1 MFELLVIVAFVW
13 LLIKAI
19 GLAFKLTWGMAKI
32 VASILMVLALP
43 LLIVCLL
50 FVGGAILIVPVAM
63 IGMAAGIMKSCIAQ
77 WTLFRTGHRASECRS
92 LQVTRHRRWS
102 RAI

>member
-1 MFELLVIVAFVW
+1 MFELLTIVVFVW
-13 LLIKAI
+13 LLIKTI

-50 FVGGAILIVPVAM
+50 FVSGAILIVPVAM
-63 IGMAAGIMKSCIAQ
+63 IGIAAGIMKSCIKA
-77 WTLFRTGHRASECRS
+77 
-92 LQVTRHRRWS
+92 
-102 RAI
+102 

>member
-1 MFELLVIVAFVW
+1 MFELLTIVVFVW
-13 LLIKAI
+13 LLIKTI

-50 FVGGAILIVPVAM
+50 FVGGVILIVPVAM
-63 IGMAAGIMKSCIAQ
+63 IGIAAGIMKSCIKA
-77 WTLFRTGHRASECRS
+77 
-92 LQVTRHRRWS
+92 
-102 RAI
+102 

>member
-1 MFELLVIVAFVW
+1 MFELLTIVVFVW
-13 LLIKAI
+13 LLAKAI

-32 VASILMVLALP
+32 IASILMVLALP

-63 IGMAAGIMKSCIAQ
+63 IGIAAGIMKSCIKA
-77 WTLFRTGHRASECRS
+77 
-92 LQVTRHRRWS
+92 
-102 RAI
+102 

>member
-1 MFELLVIVAFVW
+1 MFELLTIVVFVW

-19 GLAFKLTWGMAKI
+19 GLAFKLTWGIAKI
-32 VASILMVLALP
+32 IASILMVLALP

-63 IGMAAGIMKSCIAQ
+63 IGIAAGIMKSCIKA
-77 WTLFRTGHRASECRS
+77 
-92 LQVTRHRRWS
+92 
-102 RAI
+102 

>member
-1 MFELLVIVAFVW
+1 MAVDQNHWAGIQ
-13 LLIKAI
+13 
-19 GLAFKLTWGMAKI
+19 THMGMAKI

-63 IGMAAGIMKSCIAQ
+63 IGIAAGIMKSCIKA
-77 WTLFRTGHRASECRS
+77 
-92 LQVTRHRRWS
+92 
-102 RAI
+102 

>member
-1 MFELLVIVAFVW
+1 MFELLTIIVFAW

-32 VASILMVLALP
+32 IASILMVLALP

-50 FVGGAILIVPVAM
+50 FLGGAILIVPVAM
-63 IGMAAGIMKSCIAQ
+63 IGIAAGIMKSCIKA
-77 WTLFRTGHRASECRS
+77 
-92 LQVTRHRRWS
+92 
-102 RAI
+102 

>member
-1 MFELLVIVAFVW
+1 MFELLTIIVFAW

-19 GLAFKLTWGMAKI
+19 GLAFKLTWDMAKI

-63 IGMAAGIMKSCIAQ
+63 IGIAAGIMKSCIKA
-77 WTLFRTGHRASECRS
+77 
-92 LQVTRHRRWS
+92 
-102 RAI
+102 

>member
-1 MFELLVIVAFVW
+1 MFELLTIIVFVW
-13 LLIKAI
+13 LLVKAI

-32 VASILMVLALP
+32 VASILLVLALP

-63 IGMAAGIMKSCIAQ
+63 IGIAAGIMKSCIKA
-77 WTLFRTGHRASECRS
+77 
-92 LQVTRHRRWS
+92 
-102 RAI
+102 

>member
-1 MFELLVIVAFVW
+1 MFELLTIIVFAW

-32 VASILMVLALP
+32 IASILMVLALP

-63 IGMAAGIMKSCIAQ
+63 IGIAAGIMKSCIKA
-77 WTLFRTGHRASECRS
+77 
-92 LQVTRHRRWS
+92 
-102 RAI
+102 

>member
-1 MFELLVIVAFVW
+1 MFELLTIVVFVW
-13 LLIKAI
+13 LLIKTI

-32 VASILMVLALP
+32 VASILLVRALP

-63 IGMAAGIMKSCIAQ
+63 IGIAAGIMKSCIKA
-77 WTLFRTGHRASECRS
+77 
-92 LQVTRHRRWS
+92 
-102 RAI
+102 

>member
-1 MFELLVIVAFVW
+1 MFELLTIIVFVW

-63 IGMAAGIMKSCIAQ
+63 IGIAAGIMKSCIKA
-77 WTLFRTGHRASECRS
+77 
-92 LQVTRHRRWS
+92 
-102 RAI
+102 

>member
-1 MFELLVIVAFVW
+1 MFELLTIIVFAW

-32 VASILMVLALP
+32 VASILLVLALP

-50 FVGGAILIVPVAM
+50 FVGGAILIIPVAM
-63 IGMAAGIMKSCIAQ
+63 IGIAAGIMKSCIK
-77 WTLFRTGHRASECRS
+77 T
-92 LQVTRHRRWS
+92 
-102 RAI
+102 

>member
-1 MFELLVIVAFVW
+1 MFELLTIIVFAW

-19 GLAFKLTWGMAKI
+19 GLALKLTWGMAKI

-63 IGMAAGIMKSCIAQ
+63 IGIAAGIMKSCIK
-77 WTLFRTGHRASECRS
+77 S
-92 LQVTRHRRWS
+92 
-102 RAI
+102 

>member
-1 MFELLVIVAFVW
+1 MFELLTIVVFVW
-13 LLIKAI
+13 LLAKAI

-43 LLIVCLL
+43 LLILCLL

-63 IGMAAGIMKSCIAQ
+63 IGIAAGIMKSCIK
-77 WTLFRTGHRASECRS
+77 T
-92 LQVTRHRRWS
+92 
-102 RAI
+102 

>member
-1 MFELLVIVAFVW
+1 MFELLTIIVFVW

-19 GLAFKLTWGMAKI
+19 GLAFKLTWGIAKI
-32 VASILMVLALP
+32 IASLLIVLALP

-63 IGMAAGIMKSCIAQ
+63 IGIAAGIMKSCIKA
-77 WTLFRTGHRASECRS
+77 
-92 LQVTRHRRWS
+92 
-102 RAI
+102 

>member
-1 MFELLVIVAFVW
+1 MFELLTIVVFAW

-63 IGMAAGIMKSCIAQ
+63 IGIAAGIMKSCIKA
-77 WTLFRTGHRASECRS
+77 
-92 LQVTRHRRWS
+92 
-102 RAI
+102 

>member
-1 MFELLVIVAFVW
+1 MFELLTIVVFVW
-13 LLIKAI
+13 LLAKAI

-32 VASILMVLALP
+32 VASILLVLALP

-63 IGMAAGIMKSCIAQ
+63 IGIAAGIMKSCIKA
-77 WTLFRTGHRASECRS
+77 
-92 LQVTRHRRWS
+92 
-102 RAI
+102 

>member
-1 MFELLVIVAFVW
+1 MFELLTIIVFAW

-32 VASILMVLALP
+32 IASILVVLALP

-63 IGMAAGIMKSCIAQ
+63 IGIAAGIMKSCIKA
-77 WTLFRTGHRASECRS
+77 
-92 LQVTRHRRWS
+92 
-102 RAI
+102 

>member
-1 MFELLVIVAFVW
+1 MFELLTIIVFAW

-32 VASILMVLALP
+32 IASILVVLALP

-63 IGMAAGIMKSCIAQ
+63 IGIAAGIMKSCIK
-77 WTLFRTGHRASECRS
+77 
-92 LQVTRHRRWS
+92 V
-102 RAI
+102 

>member
-1 MFELLVIVAFVW
+1 MFELLTIIVFVW
-13 LLIKAI
+13 LLVKAI

-32 VASILMVLALP
+32 IASILIVLAMP

-63 IGMAAGIMKSCIAQ
+63 IGIAAGIMKSCIK
-77 WTLFRTGHRASECRS
+77 
-92 LQVTRHRRWS
+92 V
-102 RAI
+102 

>member
-1 MFELLVIVAFVW
+1 MFELLTIIVFAW
-13 LLIKAI
+13 LLIQAI

-63 IGMAAGIMKSCIAQ
+63 IGIAAGIMKSCIKA
-77 WTLFRTGHRASECRS
+77 
-92 LQVTRHRRWS
+92 
-102 RAI
+102 

>member
-1 MFELLVIVAFVW
+1 MFELLTIIVFAW

-19 GLAFKLTWGMAKI
+19 GLAFKLTWGLAKI
-32 VASILMVLALP
+32 VASILLVLALP

-63 IGMAAGIMKSCIAQ
+63 IGIAAGIMKTCIK
-77 WTLFRTGHRASECRS
+77 S
-92 LQVTRHRRWS
+92 
-102 RAI
+102 